1 MDLDDLVGRMTLEEK
16 VAQLTGVWYTDL
28 LVEGRLDDDR
38 MGQHLANG
46 IGQITR
52 IAGIGFDPVPAAE
65 AIDRIQRFLED
76 RTRLG
81 IPALAHEEALS
92 GLMAP
97 GATNFPQAIGL
108 ASTWDPEL
116 VEEVAVVIGRQV
128 RAVGGRLA
136 LSPVLDVARDPRWGR
151 LEETYG
157 EDPELVSR
165 MGVAYVRGVQSQGV
179 DCCGKHFLGHA
190 STLGGL
196 NHGQVVLGPRRLRD
210 VEAAPFRAAIH
221 QADLA
226 TVMNAYNDL
235 DGLPVV
241 GSPEIMTDLLRG
253 ELGFEGCVV
262 ADYYSIDDLDG
273 LHHIVADRDEAARMA
288 LSAGI
293 DVELPSAVYY
303 ATLPDQVRSGQLDEK
318 AVDQACRRVLEEKV
332 ALGLFEE
339 RYVGTDDAAVIETA
353 EDLALARRASARSI
367 VLLANDGTLPLPS
380 GSRVAVLGPSA
391 ADTRRL
397 YGDYSYPGRSIHL
410 GVDQVVAE
418 VVAPTDL
425 RRIARRV
432 PTPRSALAERFE
444 VVDDVDG
451 ADVAVVFVGGQSG
464 MSEEDTSGEFRDASD
479 LRLPPEQRDLIEA
492 TAASGVPT
500 VVVVIGGRAHSLSE
514 VLAHAAA
521 LVMAWLPGDEGGA
534 GLVDVLAGDVDAG
547 GRLPVSLLATVGQ
560 VGAYPGHHHG
570 GGRSLMYGDYVDGPV
585 APLFPFGH
593 GISYTTWSYDDV
605 AVIAGSTIEE
615 TQIDVVL
622 TNTGDRDGD
631 EVVQVYARDELAS
644 VGVPARRLV
653 AFQRVSATAGETVRV
668 RFAVPA
674 AALGFHGVDLRFR
687 VEPGDVTF
695 LVGPTA
701 TTVTLTGDVEHPDPN
716 ETLPFTATFT

>member
-1 MDLDDLVGRMTLEEK
+1 MDVDDLLGRMTLEEK
-16 VAQLTGVWYTDL
+16 VAQLTGVWYPDL
-28 LVEGRLDDDR
+28 LVEGQLDDER
-38 MGQHLANG
+38 MAQHLSHG

-52 IAGIGFDPVPAAE
+52 IAGTGFDPVPAAE
-65 AIDRIQRFLED
+65 AIDRIQRFLEE

-116 VEEVAVVIGRQV
+116 VEQVAVVIGRQV

-136 LSPVLDVARDPRWGR
+136 LSPVLDIGRDPRWGR

-221 QADLA
+221 QAGLA

-241 GSPEIMTDLLRG
+241 GSPEIMVDLLRG
-253 ELGFEGCVV
+253 ELGFDGCVV

-273 LHHIVADRDEAARMA
+273 LHHIAADREEAARMA
-288 LSAGI
+288 LAAGI
-293 DVELPSAVYY
+293 DVELPSAAYY
-303 ATLPDQVRSGQLDEK
+303 ATLPDQVRSGRLDEE
-318 AVDQACRRVLEEKV
+318 AIDDACRRVLEEKV
-332 ALGLFEE
+332 SLGLFDE
-339 RYVGTDDAAVIETA
+339 RYVGSEGAAAVETA
-353 EDLALARRASARSI
+353 EDLALARRAAARSI
-367 VLLANDGTLPLPS
+367 VLLANDGTLPLEP

-391 ADTRRL
+391 SDTRRL

-418 VVAPTDL
+418 VVAPTDV

-432 PTPRSALAERFE
+432 PTPRDALAERYE
-444 VVDDVDG
+444 VVDDVVG

-479 LRLPPEQRDLIEA
+479 LRLPREQRDLIEA

-500 VVVVIGGRAHSLSE
+500 VVVVIGGRAHSLTE
-514 VLAHAAA
+514 VLPHAAA
-521 LVMAWLPGDEGGA
+521 LVMAWLPGDEGGP
-534 GLVDVLAGDVDAG
+534 GLVDVLSGAVDAG
-547 GRLPVSLLATVGQ
+547 GRLPVSLLHSVGQ

-593 GISYTTWSYDDV
+593 GLSYTTWSYDDV
-605 AVIAGSTIEE
+605 AVTAGSTTEA
-615 TQIDVVL
+615 TRIDVML
-622 TNTGDRDGD
+622 TNTGDRDGE

-644 VGVPARRLV
+644 VGVPEHRLV
-653 AFQRVSATAGETVRV
+653 AFQRVSVAAGETVRV
-668 RFAVPA
+668 RFTIPA
-674 AALGFHGVDLRFR
+674 AGLGFHGVDLRFR
-687 VEPGDVTF
+687 VEPGEVTF

-701 TTVTLTGDVEHPDPN
+701 TTVTLTGEVEHPDPN
-716 ETLPFTATFT
+716 AVPPFAIGG